1 MKKSIILFGGL
12 LFLTTQSCD
21 VLDKE
26 PLDSI
31 STQQYFANANAQ
43 ALEQYCNDLYPK
55 LITGHGNPNEY
66 NFGMMETDFQSDDLL
81 PWDANSVAFSQHSI
95 STADNDNW
103 KWENIRACNAF
114 MQDYELSFFIFCSRI
129 EKKVSCISPFVFSSC
144 FSVLVKQFVNMFSD
158 YFFSM
163 ICFYPKG

>member
-81 PWDANSVAFSQHSI
+81 PWAANSVAFLQQTMTI
-95 STADNDNW
+95 GNG
-103 KWENIRACNAF
+103 K
-114 MQDYELSFFIFCSRI
+114 IF
-129 EKKVSCISPFVFSSC
+129 
-144 FSVLVKQFVNMFSD
+144 VLVMLLCKITN
-158 YFFSM
+158 
-163 ICFYPKG
+163 YPRKPRP

>member
-66 NFGMMETDFQSDDLL
+66 NIGMMVNT
-81 PWDANSVAFSQHSI
+81 AFLQQTMTI
-95 STADNDNW
+95 GNG
-103 KWENIRACNAF
+103 K
-114 MQDYELSFFIFCSRI
+114 IF
-129 EKKVSCISPFVFSSC
+129 
-144 FSVLVKQFVNMFSD
+144 VLVMLLCKITN
-158 YFFSM
+158 
-163 ICFYPKG
+163 YPRKPRP

>member
-1 MKKSIILFGGL
+1 MKKSIIVVSAL
-12 LFLTTQSCD
+12 LFLAAQGCD

-31 STQQYFANANAQ
+31 STEQYFSNANAQ

-55 LITGHGNPNEY
+55 LITGHGDPQSY

-81 PWDANSVAFSQHSI
+81 PWDANSVAFSQHTV
-95 STADNDNW
+95 STDDGDNW

-114 MQDYELSFFIFCSRI
+114 LAFFKTLYYFNFVKRFGDVPWYDELLSPWEDGLFKERVCSVTVI
-129 EKKVSCISPFVFSSC
+129 
-144 FSVLVKQFVNMFSD
+144 
-158 YFFSM
+158 
-163 ICFYPKG
+163 

>member
-81 PWDANSVAFSQHSI
+81 PWDANSYNPQ
-95 STADNDNW
+95 NQ
-103 KWENIRACNAF
+103 K
-114 MQDYELSFFIFCSRI
+114 SRFQKRKI
-129 EKKVSCISPFVFSSC
+129 KKNGKRFVDSLYS
-144 FSVLVKQFVNMFSD
+144 LIDLKT
-158 YFFSM
+158 
-163 ICFYPKG
+163 I

>member
-81 PWDANSVAFSQHSI
+81 PWDANRGRKTSLC
-95 STADNDNW
+95 W
-103 KWENIRACNAF
+103 
-114 MQDYELSFFIFCSRI
+114 
-129 EKKVSCISPFVFSSC
+129 
-144 FSVLVKQFVNMFSD
+144 
-158 YFFSM
+158 
-163 ICFYPKG
+163 

>member
-1 MKKSIILFGGL
+1 MKKSNYIIWWFIVPHNP
-12 LFLTTQSCD
+12 SCD

-66 NFGMMETDFQSDDLL
+66 NFDDG
-81 PWDANSVAFSQHSI
+81 N
-95 STADNDNW
+95 
-103 KWENIRACNAF
+103 
-114 MQDYELSFFIFCSRI
+114 
-129 EKKVSCISPFVFSSC
+129 
-144 FSVLVKQFVNMFSD
+144 
-158 YFFSM
+158 
-163 ICFYPKG
+163 

>member
-95 STADNDNW
+95 STIGNG
-103 KWENIRACNAF
+103 K
-114 MQDYELSFFIFCSRI
+114 IF
-129 EKKVSCISPFVFSSC
+129 
-144 FSVLVKQFVNMFSD
+144 VLVMLLCKITN
-158 YFFSM
+158 
-163 ICFYPKG
+163 YPRKPRP

>member
-114 MQDYELSFFIFCSRI
+114 MQD
-129 EKKVSCISPFVFSSC
+129 PG
-144 FSVLVKQFVNMFSD
+144 D
-158 YFFSM
+158 
-163 ICFYPKG
+163 

>member
-81 PWDANSVAFSQHSI
+81 PWDANSVASVN
-95 STADNDNW
+95 TAFLQQTMTIGNG
-103 KWENIRACNAF
+103 K
-114 MQDYELSFFIFCSRI
+114 IF
-129 EKKVSCISPFVFSSC
+129 
-144 FSVLVKQFVNMFSD
+144 VLVMLLCKITN
-158 YFFSM
+158 
-163 ICFYPKG
+163 YPRKPRP

>member
-95 STADNDNW
+95 LQQTMTIGNG
-103 KWENIRACNAF
+103 K
-114 MQDYELSFFIFCSRI
+114 IF
-129 EKKVSCISPFVFSSC
+129 
-144 FSVLVKQFVNMFSD
+144 VLVMLLCKITN
-158 YFFSM
+158 
-163 ICFYPKG
+163 YPRKPRP